1 MGGTSQKLEK
11 KKKSAKAST
20 SGDALLAK
28 RSASKNG
35 KASNGVSK
43 KGSKGAREAEKVVAK
58 KRAKKSQDEAL
69 NKKRTRASKKKKKA
83 LEEDSSDDEE
93 ANEEAEV
100 DDDDV
105 AERDDQREAVSED
118 EDDADAKKA
127 NRTPEEI
134 EEAKKARLTQVRR
147 KARNRGYRH
156 VSKQAGYS
164 PHYVSP
170 SSHFDVSLP
179 VLSDAE
185 TIRACQWAPQI
196 TDKAAYTGIDEFA
209 ERTQL
214 SFESLPK
221 SAAKVIRQSG
231 EAYLRRLT
239 LGAMQRA
246 SDQHKTRASAR
257 EVQAET
263 RPLQRIQ
270 KYSFV
275 APLGLVRSA
284 QAADN
289 ANSRIGKFDEDVE
302 QLAAEKKGLYKEQGK
317 VYDTMYAEKM
327 ARKKR
332 ATEDEGDAPG
342 DQGAEESIAKKR
354 KKRTA
359 AV

>member
-1 MGGTSQKLEK
+1 MGGTSEKLEK
-11 KKKSAKAST
+11 QKKKSSKGAAK
-20 SGDALLAK
+20 DALLAK
-28 RSASKNG
+28 RTTSKNG
-35 KASNGVSK
+35 KGSNGVSK
-43 KGSKGAREAEKVVAK
+43 KSSKGAREAEKSAK
-58 KRAKKSQDEAL
+58 KRAKKPQDDVP
-69 NKKRTRASKKKKKA
+69 KKRTRSSKKKKA
-83 LEEDSSDDEE
+83 REESSSDDEE

-105 AERDDQREAVSED
+105 AEQDNEREAVSD
-118 EDDADAKKA
+118 VEDDPETKKP

-134 EEAKKARLTQVRR
+134 EEAKKTRLSQVRR

-170 SSHFDVSLP
+170 ASHLDVSLP

-185 TIRACQWAPQI
+185 TIRACQWAPQL
-196 TDKAAYTGIDEFA
+196 TDKAAYTGIDEFT

-214 SFESLPK
+214 SLESLPK

-289 ANSRIGKFDEDVE
+289 ANNRIGKWDEDVE
-302 QLAAEKKGLYKEQGK
+302 QIAAEKKGLYKEQGK
-317 VYDTMYAEKM
+317 VYDGMYAAKM
-327 ARKKR
+327 ARKKK
-332 ATEDEGDAPG
+332 AAEDEDGASG
-342 DQGAEESIAKKR
+342 GGAEESIAKKR

-359 AV
+359 AA

>member
-1 MGGTSQKLEK
+1 MGGTSEKLEK
-11 KKKSAKAST
+11 KKKSSKGAAK
-20 SGDALLAK
+20 DALLAK
-28 RSASKNG
+28 RTTSKNG
-35 KASNGVSK
+35 KTSSGVSK
-43 KGSKGAREAEKVVAK
+43 KGAKGTREVEKAAKK
-58 KRAKKSQDEAL
+58 KRAKKPQDEAP
-69 NKKRTRASKKKKKA
+69 KKRTRAGKKKKA
-83 LEEDSSDDEE
+83 LEEESSDDDE

-105 AERDDQREAVSED
+105 AEKDNQREAVSED

-127 NRTPEEI
+127 NRTPQEI
-134 EEAKKARLTQVRR
+134 EEAKKLRTTQVRR

-170 SSHFDVSLP
+170 SSHLDVSLP

-185 TIRACQWAPQI
+185 TIRACQWAPQLA
-196 TDKAAYTGIDEFA
+196 DKAAYTGIDEFA

-317 VYDTMYAEKM
+317 VYDAMRAEKM
-327 ARKKR
+327 ARKKK
-332 ATEDEGDAPG
+332 AGEDEDEAPG
-342 DQGAEESIAKKR
+342 DQAEESIAKKR

-359 AV
+359 AA

>member
-11 KKKSAKAST
+11 KKKSAKGADK
-20 SGDALLAK
+20 DALAAK

-43 KGSKGAREAEKVVAK
+43 KGSKGAREVEKVAK
-58 KRAKKSQDEAL
+58 KRAKKSQDEAP
-69 NKKRTRASKKKKKA
+69 KKSTRASKKKKKA

-93 ANEEAEV
+93 ADEEAEV

-105 AERDDQREAVSED
+105 AERDNQREAVSED

-127 NRTPEEI
+127 NRTPQEI

-185 TIRACQWAPQI
+185 TIRACQWAPQL

-284 QAADN
+284 QMADN

-317 VYDTMYAEKM
+317 VYEAMYAEKM

-332 ATEDEGDAPG
+332 ATEDEDGAPG
-342 DQGAEESIAKKR
+342 DQEGESIAKKR

-359 AV
+359 AA